1 MYKEEVYPI
10 EVAWKECV
18 THKQINE
25 DVVNHIVSRSWS
37 RCLENN
43 LNPYKLKKKRLT
55 DNQLQKALARKRQL
69 IHVAKPFMEKIYQ
82 FVAGSGFVV
91 VLLDNDCNILE
102 LVGDKNVISSHD
114 HLAIGE
120 NWSEE
125 FKGTNAMGTVLM
137 EKEPLQIYAQEHFC
151 KMNHGLTCSAAPIMN
166 ADKQLEGILDISGDY
181 RQVHAHTLGMVVSAV
196 AAIEKQLELELANEN
211 IIYAYEQ
218 LNAVVDAMSDGLIS
232 FDKKGEIIKINAP
245 ANQIL
250 GLKKDAAL
258 GKTLKQ
264 VFQTDFITKTIL
276 KDLEMLNDY
285 EVFVDTPSGQQQIT
299 LSARAIKG
307 PYGKISGGVMTIT
320 EIKQIRK
327 LVTRMTGAQA
337 SFSFDDAIGNSQ
349 AFKKV
354 VELAKQTVSSN
365 SSVMLYGESG
375 TGKEVFAQ
383 AIHNQSTCANGPF
396 IAVNC
401 AAMPREL
408 IQSELFGYEEGAFTG
423 AKKGGRPGK
432 FELANGGTIFLDEIG
447 DMPLEVQAI
456 LLRVL
461 QEKRINRL
469 GSIRSIPVDCRI
481 IAATNK
487 DLYKQITRGYFRLD
501 LFYRLNVITI
511 TIPPLRK
518 RKEDILQLSKHFL
531 TNFSRQFNRED
542 MSLSPEV
549 ESILLRY
556 WWPGNVRELQN
567 AMERAVNVCPGKVIE
582 PEYLPE
588 KLQRVSD
595 EKQHDSQPAL
605 SLEEAEKQTIMRA
618 LYFYRGNITSA
629 AGVLGIGRNTLYRK
643 LKSYGIDLQEL
654 NEEFKN
660 P

>member
-1 MYKEEVYPI
+1 MHREQMNPVEL
-10 EVAWKECV
+10 AWKECV
-18 THKQINE
+18 TQKYVNK
-25 DVVNHIVSRSWS
+25 DVVNHIVSRSWE
-37 RCLENN
+37 RCLEKN

-55 DNQLQKALARKRQL
+55 VSQLQKTLARKHQL
-69 IHVAKPFMEKIYQ
+69 IKAAKPFMDKIYQ

-91 VLLDNDCNILE
+91 VLLDNECNILK
-102 LVGDKNVISSHD
+102 LVGDENVIDSHE

-137 EKEPLQIYAQEHFC
+137 ENEPLQIYAQEHFC
-151 KMNHGLTCSAAPIMN
+151 KLNHGLTCSAAPIMN

-196 AAIEKQLELELANEN
+196 TAIEKQMELELANEN
-211 IIYAYEQ
+211 IIYAYEH

-232 FDKKGEIIKINAP
+232 FDKKGEIIKISAT

-250 GLKKDAAL
+250 GLTKDAAL

-264 VFQTDFITKTIL
+264 LFQTDYITKAIL
-276 KDLEMLNDY
+276 KDQEFLNDY
-285 EVFVDTPSGQQQIT
+285 EMFVDTPSGQQHIT

-307 PYGKISGGVMTIT
+307 PLGKIRGGVMTIT

-337 SFSFDDAIGNSQ
+337 SFSFDDAIGSSR
-349 AFKKV
+349 AFNEV

-383 AIHNQSTCANGPF
+383 AIHNQSTCASGPF
-396 IAVNC
+396 IAINC

-423 AKKGGRPGK
+423 AKKGGRPVK
-432 FELANGGTIFLDEIG
+432 FELANGGTIFLDEVG
-447 DMPLEVQAI
+447 DMPLEVQAT

-501 LFYRLNVITI
+501 LYYRLNVITI

-518 RKEDILQLSKHFL
+518 RKEDILQLANYFL
-531 TNFSRQFNRED
+531 MNFSRQFNRNN
-542 MSLSPEV
+542 MTLSQEV

-567 AMERAVNVCPGKVIE
+567 AMERAVNVCLGMVIE
-582 PEYLPE
+582 PVHLPE
-588 KLQRVSD
+588 KLQQISD
-595 EKQHDSQPAL
+595 QKHQDSQPTL

-618 LYFYRGNITSA
+618 LYFYRGNITNA

-643 LKSYGIDLQEL
+643 LKSFGIDLEVL
-654 NEEFKN
+654 NQEFKN
-660 P
+660 L

>member
-1 MYKEEVYPI
+1 M
-10 EVAWKECV
+10 AWKECV
-18 THKQINE
+18 TQKQVNNKI
-25 DVVNHIVSRSWS
+25 VNHIVSKSWE

-43 LNPYKLKKKRLT
+43 LNPYKLRKKRLT
-55 DNQLQKALARKRQL
+55 DNQLQNILAQKRQL
-69 IHVAKPFMEKIYQ
+69 IQVAKPFMEKIYQ

-91 VLLDNDCNILE
+91 VLLDNECNILD
-102 LVGDKNVISSHD
+102 LVGDKKVIDSHE

-166 ADKQLEGILDISGDY
+166 ADNQLEGILDISGDY

-211 IIYAYEQ
+211 IIYAYDH

-232 FDKKGEIIKINAP
+232 FNKKGEIIKINAP

-250 GLKKDAAL
+250 GLKKDTAL

-264 VFQTDFITKTIL
+264 LFQTDYITKTIL
-276 KDLEMLNDY
+276 KDQETLNDY
-285 EVFVDTPSGQQQIT
+285 EMFVDTPSGQQHIT
-299 LSARAIKG
+299 LSARSVKG
-307 PYGKISGGVMTIT
+307 PYGKVHGGVMTIT

-337 SFSFDDAIGNSQ
+337 RFSFDDAIGNSK
-349 AFKKV
+349 AFSEV

-383 AIHNQSTCANGPF
+383 AIHNQSTFSNGPF

-447 DMPLEVQAI
+447 DMPLEVQAT

-501 LFYRLNVITI
+501 LYYRLNVITI

-518 RKEDILQLSKHFL
+518 RKEDILHLANYFL
-531 TNFSRQFNRED
+531 MNFSRQFDREA
-542 MSLSPEV
+542 MKLTPEV

-567 AMERAVNVCPGKVIE
+567 AMERAVNVCNGNIIE
-582 PEYLPE
+582 PEHLPE
-588 KLQRVSD
+588 KLQQVS
-595 EKQHDSQPAL
+595 ERKHEVSQPAL
-605 SLEEAEKQTIMRA
+605 SLEEAEKQTILRA
-618 LYFYRGNITSA
+618 LYFYRGNVTTA
-629 AGVLGIGRNTLYRK
+629 AEVLGIGRNTLYRK
-643 LKSYGIDLQEL
+643 LKNYGIDLNEL
-654 NEEFKN
+654 NQEFKN
-660 P
+660 V